1 MAWLTLWLKKI
12 ILLVLLAAFLDLI
25 LPNTTLQRYVK
36 MVMGLILLLTI
47 ISPVFALFSLSQDDL
62 ALRLDR
68 YQQEL
73 NKPASVEWKK
83 MTDKLMGQQNEQITA
98 YVQAQVASAVKA
110 RVKADYGMEVA
121 DVTVVVD
128 QKRGGADL
136 VSHGAFDSRSGQQ
149 SRRERIAA
157 GSADYPHQARR
168 SGRDHDWRRAKARTG
183 NRRYGPRGKCADEPD
198 GKRSGRAMGT
208 FQRAGHHQRRVEGKR
223 KTVMALATQAR

>member
-110 RVKADYGMEVA
+110 RIKADYGMEVA

-128 QKRGGADL
+128 QKRGEPTLSRMELVIREAHESPDESGSQQVKPITPIKPVAPVEITIGEGQKQQQEIAVTAREENALMSRMASDL
-136 VSHGAFDSRSGQQ
+136 AEQWGLSKEQVIIKDESRES
-149 SRRERIAA
+149 ER
-157 GSADYPHQARR
+157 Q
-168 SGRDHDWRRAKARTG
+168 
-183 NRRYGPRGKCADEPD
+183 
-198 GKRSGRAMGT
+198 
-208 FQRAGHHQRRVEGKR
+208 
-223 KTVMALATQAR
+223 

>member
-128 QKRGGADL
+128 QKRGEPTLSRMELLIREAGNSPDESGSQQVQPITPIKPVAPVEITIGEGQKQEQEIAVTAREENALMSRMASDL
-136 VSHGAFDSRSGQQ
+136 AEQWGLSKEQVIIKDESRES
-149 SRRERIAA
+149 ER
-157 GSADYPHQARR
+157 Q
-168 SGRDHDWRRAKARTG
+168 
-183 NRRYGPRGKCADEPD
+183 
-198 GKRSGRAMGT
+198 
-208 FQRAGHHQRRVEGKR
+208 
-223 KTVMALATQAR
+223 